1 MQADEKHLNRAGRW
15 VACRVSGL
23 FSFFC
28 CLIVLLL
35 FRHMSTYYACLF
47 ISLSGKSILT
57 DEDIDFI
64 ARNTAMKRE
73 AVEIQYK
80 TFLQKHPDGRISRKS
95 FHMMMK
101 ECYPGQVLLI
111 ACLE

>member
-1 MQADEKHLNRAGRW
+1 MEVK
-15 VACRVSGL
+15 
-23 FSFFC
+23 FFIC
-28 CLIVLLL
+28 LLLYVCQHFFTCLI
-35 FRHMSTYYACLF
+35 
-47 ISLSGKSILT
+47 ISFSGKSILT

-101 ECYPGQVLLI
+101 ECYPGPVLLI
-111 ACLE
+111 TCLDKEFKLCDDDHH

>member
-1 MQADEKHLNRAGRW
+1 MGSTRIHLVLTQFTKAATMNSRSISKGRRKAPQQGGEMGC
-15 VACRVSGL
+15 VQ
-23 FSFFC
+23 
-28 CLIVLLL
+28 
-35 FRHMSTYYACLF
+35 
-47 ISLSGKSILT
+47 GKSILT

-111 ACLE
+111 FAWNNGAIR

>member
-1 MQADEKHLNRAGRW
+1 MGCVQGKW
-15 VACRVSGL
+15 T
-23 FSFFC
+23 FFC
-28 CLIVLLL
+28 LLIYL
-35 FRHMSTYYACLF
+35 FCSLTFQACQHFLNFLF
-47 ISLSGKSILT
+47 ISFSGKSILT

>member
-1 MQADEKHLNRAGRW
+1 MGCVQGKW
-15 VACRVSGL
+15 T
-23 FSFFC
+23 FFVDLHIC
-28 CLIVLLL
+28 CLIAHLLL
-35 FRHMSTYYACLF
+35 RHVN
-47 ISLSGKSILT
+47 ISFSGKSILT

-101 ECYPGQVLLI
+101 ECYPGRVLLRT
-111 ACLE
+111 CLE

>member
-1 MQADEKHLNRAGRW
+1 ME
-15 VACRVSGL
+15 VIL
-23 FSFFC
+23 FVDLF
-28 CLIVLLL
+28 VLL
-35 FRHMSTYYACLF
+35 TYFFLNFLF
-47 ISLSGKSILT
+47 ISFSGKSILT

-111 ACLE
+111 IFLE

>member
-1 MQADEKHLNRAGRW
+1 MGCVQ
-15 VACRVSGL
+15 
-23 FSFFC
+23 
-28 CLIVLLL
+28 
-35 FRHMSTYYACLF
+35 
-47 ISLSGKSILT
+47 GKSVLT

-95 FHMMMK
+95 FHVMMK
-101 ECYPGQVLLI
+101 ECYPGDDDDGNGDDEDDNYDEDGCKIIVL
-111 ACLE
+111 